1 MLVVLVVVV
10 RLEECCESLA
20 DLAGGDVARLLGIG
34 LRLGGLRKLMVATAV
49 VVVLERGVDDLK
61 DRVLFEIDHGRRQ
74 RMTRQVRDRVV
85 GNCVVI
91 LGGEAKGVLDQV
103 PRAVDGVLERV
114 LDGMLNSLEV
124 VDREI
129 LEAMSSG
136 LGDLIKK
143 RSPAAALSVLKDK
156 GRSSRGK
163 QRC

>member
-1 MLVVLVVVV
+1 MLAVVVVVV

-34 LRLGGLRKLMVATAV
+34 LRGLIVMVATAV

-61 DRVLFEIDHGRRQ
+61 DGVLFEIDHGRRQ

-85 GNCVVI
+85 GSNCVVI
-91 LGGEAKGVLDQV
+91 IGGEAKGVLDQV
-103 PRAVDGVLERV
+103 LRAVDGVLERV